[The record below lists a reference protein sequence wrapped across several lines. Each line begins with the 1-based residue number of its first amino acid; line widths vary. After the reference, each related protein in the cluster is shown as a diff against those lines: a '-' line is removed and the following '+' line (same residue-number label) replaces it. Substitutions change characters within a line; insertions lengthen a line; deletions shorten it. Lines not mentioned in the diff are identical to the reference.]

1 MTITRETH
9 MFLEGGRGKGNSELV
24 LSTDAKP
31 RLKWTPDLHELFI
44 ETINQLGGADW
55 SGRGNPGL
63 VLSTDSKPRLKWTPE
78 LHERFIE
85 AVNQLGGAD
94 KATPKSVLRLMGVHG
109 LTLYHLKSHL
119 QKYRT
124 SKNLGGQPN
133 GGGANKTSMIPHAIT
148 DISDETDGIHMSN
161 SSVGPQTNKN
171 LQIDEA
177 LHMQIEVPGRFHEQ
191 REVQRHLQLR
201 IEAQEKYLQAVLE
214 MAQET
219 VGRQDLGEGG
229 LEANKVQ
236 LLELVSKVSSTHCL
250 NSASSGFKDLSNQP
264 TDCSID
270 SSLKSKKPE
279 NELEN
284 IQHEDMRV
292 NKKILSSTDLSM
304 SVELRE

>member
-1 MTITRETH
+1 
-9 MFLEGGRGKGNSELV
+9 MFLQGGNNGRGNLGFV

-31 RLKWTPDLHELFI
+31 RLKWTP
-44 ETINQLGGADW
+44 
-55 SGRGNPGL
+55 
-63 VLSTDSKPRLKWTPE
+63 E
-78 LHERFIE
+78 LHQRFIE

-124 SKNLGGQPN
+124 SKNLCGQTN
-133 GGGANKTSMIPHAIT
+133 GGGANKTSMFTHAT
-148 DISDETDGIHMSN
+148 DTTDETDGTHMSN
-161 SSVGPQTNKN
+161 SSVRPQTNRN

-177 LHMQIEVPGRFHEQ
+177 LHMQIEVPGRFH
-191 REVQRHLQLR
+191 EVQRHLQLR

-229 LEANKVQ
+229 REATKVQ

-250 NSASSGFKDLSNQP
+250 NSAGFKDLSNHQ

-270 SSLKSKKPE
+270 DSLKSKKPE
-279 NELEN
+279 NELE
-284 IQHEDMRV
+284 
-292 NKKILSSTDLSM
+292 SM
-304 SVELRE
+304 NVELENSKWNAK